1 MSVIP
6 QKISPF
12 TKRACLCCL
21 AQARL
26 AGKFEGEVRVG
37 VACIKKA
44 RKPEMDSHYV
54 TKPSRKTHTHY
65 FLKMFVRLGV

>member
-1 MSVIP
+1 M
-6 QKISPF
+6 
-12 TKRACLCCL
+12 
-21 AQARL
+21 
-26 AGKFEGEVRVG
+26 G